1 MVSYRWHF
9 IQGGHMKQIHP
20 HALFRLSVLGPLAS
34 RDRLDKGDLKEL
46 LRELAAT
53 SYAIPGSR
61 RTFLSEKTIEGWYYA
76 WKRGGIEAL
85 TPRPRSDRGR
95 SKISLPLQELI
106 CTAKKENPKRSLKII
121 RQLVAASGICGA
133 QSLSRSSIHRLLQGK
148 YLSTLSPGAAEPVER
163 RSFTAAHAGAIWY
176 GDVMHGPQVLVNGRM
191 RKSYLISFMDDAS
204 RLITHSAFCPAET
217 ALEVEGVL
225 KQALLKRGLPIR
237 LVVDNGSAYR
247 AATMQA
253 VCARLEIRLIYCRP
267 YAPEGKGKLER
278 WHRTLRA
285 GFLGELDMDKVR
297 DLFDLNARLWA
308 WLDEF
313 YHQDPHS
320 GLDGLTPL
328 ARYRQDLVQV
338 RPLGSFAAQLDELF
352 LHRHD
357 RLVRKDGTVSYEG
370 KRFEVPFELV
380 GQTVKLVVDPHKQT
394 VLGVESATGEPL
406 GKATPL
412 DALANSHRKRRSV
425 TPAVSINRTGANLV
439 EVALKEQSRRL
450 GGLIMN
456 GGD

>member
-1 MVSYRWHF
+1 
-9 IQGGHMKQIHP
+9 
-20 HALFRLSVLGPLAS
+20 
-34 RDRLDKGDLKEL
+34 
-46 LRELAAT
+46 
-53 SYAIPGSR
+53 
-61 RTFLSEKTIEGWYYA
+61 
-76 WKRGGIEAL
+76 
-85 TPRPRSDRGR
+85 
-95 SKISLPLQELI
+95 
-106 CTAKKENPKRSLKII
+106 
-121 RQLVAASGICGA
+121 
-133 QSLSRSSIHRLLQGK
+133 
-148 YLSTLSPGAAEPVER
+148 
-163 RSFTAAHAGAIWY
+163 
-176 GDVMHGPQVLVNGRM
+176 
-191 RKSYLISFMDDAS
+191 
-204 RLITHSAFCPAET
+204 
-217 ALEVEGVL
+217 
-225 KQALLKRGLPIR
+225 
-237 LVVDNGSAYR
+237 
-247 AATMQA
+247 MQA
-253 VCARLEIRLIYCRP
+253 ICARLEIRLIYCRP
-267 YAPEGKGKLER
+267 YAPEGKGQLER

-320 GLDGLTPL
+320 GLADLSPL
-328 ARYRQDLVQV
+328 ERYRQDLVQV

-380 GQTVKLVVDPHKQT
+380 GQTVKLVVDPHKQA
-394 VLGVESATGEPL
+394 VLGVESATGESL

-425 TPAVSINRTGANLV
+425 TPAVSINRTGSNLV

-450 GGLIMN
+450 GGLTMN

>member
-1 MVSYRWHF
+1 L
-9 IQGGHMKQIHP
+9 IK
-20 HALFRLSVLGPLAS
+20 
-34 RDRLDKGDLKEL
+34 
-46 LRELAAT
+46 
-53 SYAIPGSR
+53 AIPDSR
-61 RTFLSEKTIEGWYYA
+61 RSFISEKTIEGWYYA
-76 WKRGGIEAL
+76 WKQGGIEAL
-85 TPRPRSDRGR
+85 TPKSRSDRGS
-95 SKISLPLQELI
+95 SKISLALQEAILS
-106 CTAKKENPKRSLKII
+106 AKKDNPRRSLKVI
-121 RQLVAASGICGA
+121 RQIVAASGISGA
-133 QSLSRSSIHRLLQGK
+133 RSLSRSSIHRLLKGK
-148 YLSTLSPGAAEPVER
+148 GLSALSTGAAQPVER

-176 GDVMHGPQVLVNGRM
+176 GDVMHGPQVPMNGRM

-225 KQALLKRGLPIR
+225 KQAILKRGLPIK

-253 VCARLEIRLIYCRP
+253 ICARLEIRLIYCRP

-313 YHQDPHS
+313 YHQDAHS
-320 GLDGLTPL
+320 GLAGLTPL
-328 ARYRQDLVQV
+328 ERYRKDLVQV
-338 RPLGSFAAQLDELF
+338 RPLGSFAPHLDELF
-352 LHRHD
+352 LHRHE

-394 VLGVESATGEPL
+394 VMGVESETGETL

-412 DALANSHRKRRSV
+412 DTLANSHRKRRSAPHANV
-425 TPAVSINRTGANLV
+425 TTSHTGVNLV
-439 EVALKEQSRRL
+439 EVALKEQARTL
-450 GGLIMN
+450 GGLTMN